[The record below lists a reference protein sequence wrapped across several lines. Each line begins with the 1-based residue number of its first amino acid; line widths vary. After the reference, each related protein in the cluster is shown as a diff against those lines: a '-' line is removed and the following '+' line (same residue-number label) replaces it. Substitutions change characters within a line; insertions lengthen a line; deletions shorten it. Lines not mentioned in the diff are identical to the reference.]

1 MKRDQKF
8 FDMYSVVIGALAI
21 FALAIYVGAKQMS
34 TLTQGMYST
43 SGEEYRDSVNERLA
57 PFGQVYLPGEELTAE
72 GPRAPATDPAPPVAT
87 TMSGPQVYNDACNVC
102 HGNGIGGAPMLT
114 DTASW
119 ESRIAQGDDQLN
131 DHAINGYAGAVGFMP
146 PKGGN
151 AALSDEEVHAAVAFM
166 LEEVRK
172 N

>member
-8 FDMYSVVIGALAI
+8 FDRYSLVIGALAI
-21 FALAIYVGAKQMS
+21 LALAIFVLAMKMS
-34 TLTQGMYST
+34 KVTQGIYT
-43 SGEEYRDSVNERLA
+43 TGTEEYRASVENRLR
-57 PFGQVYLPGEELTAE
+57 PVGQVYLPGEELEA
-72 GPRAPATDPAPPVAT
+72 
-87 TMSGPQVYNDACNVC
+87 SGPQVPPAKEPSPVTASLSGAQVFNQACNVC

-119 ESRIAQGDDQLN
+119 ESRIAQGDDDLN